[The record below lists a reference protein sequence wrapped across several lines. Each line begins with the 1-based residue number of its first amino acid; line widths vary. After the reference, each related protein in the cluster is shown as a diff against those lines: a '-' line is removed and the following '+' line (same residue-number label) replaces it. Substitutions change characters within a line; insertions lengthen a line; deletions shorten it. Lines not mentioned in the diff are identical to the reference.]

1 MKRENIVMFIWECLI
16 SAFMDMKR
24 KKVAAIIWACIVFT
38 LIFFLL
44 VSLNGEMSEESEERW
59 VRIGF

>member
-1 MKRENIVMFIWECLI
+1 MKREHIVMFIWTCII

-24 KKVAAIIWACIVFT
+24 KKVAAIIWACIIFT

-44 VSLNGEMSEESEERW
+44 VSLNGEMSEEQW
-59 VRIGF
+59 VRIDF

>member
-16 SAFMDMKR
+16 S
-24 KKVAAIIWACIVFT
+24 V
-38 LIFFLL
+38 LL
-44 VSLNGEMSEESEERW
+44 VSLNGEMSEERW